1 MTELE
6 QLRKENAALKRDLR
20 LIELKRRLE
29 SATEITYSNGEKAKM
44 VRAIFL
50 QMERA
55 IVNDEPLD
63 DLPSDEMIDVL
74 WMELS
79 FVTNIDDLE
88 YGEAV
93 TIGSVFGELRTMLNE
108 IRKHKQ
114 GE

>member
-6 QLRKENAALKRDLR
+6 QLRKENAALKRDLH

-29 SATEITYSNGEKAKM
+29 SATEITYSNGEKAKR
-44 VRAIFL
+44 VRSIFR
-50 QMERA
+50 QMEA
-55 IVNDEPLD
+55 VIVNDEPLE
-63 DLPSDEMIDVL
+63 DLPSDDMVEEL
-74 WMELS
+74 WKQLS

-93 TIGSVFGELRTMLNE
+93 TIGSVFGELRKMFNE
-108 IRKHKQ
+108 VKRHKQ